1 MYQPGRFMRFVR
13 TTAIGGALFLL
24 PLIVVGA
31 LIGQAVPVVMT
42 IAEALRKVLP
52 DVFESPSGFTLLIV
66 LAIAILLLICFA
78 AGILAR
84 KSFGRTLAEWFE
96 KKLLLLFPRY
106 AILKDQMAD
115 SIGGD
120 QIHAKMKPVL
130 VRFDDS
136 TRIAFETDRNDS
148 GMVTLYLAGS
158 PDPWAG
164 TLAFVDSDRVEP
176 LNVAFGDAVGLCE
189 QLGRGS
195 AELLTGRS
203 DPVSQSVD
211 RG

>member
-52 DVFESPSGFTLLIV
+52 DVFESPGGFTVLIV
-66 LAIAILLLICFA
+66 LAIAILLLVCFA

-84 KSFGRTLAEWFE
+84 KSFGRTLSEWFE
-96 KKLLLLFPRY
+96 KKLLLLFPKY

-120 QIHAKMKPVL
+120 QIHARMKPVL
-130 VRFDDS
+130 VHFDGS
-136 TRIAFETDRNDS
+136 TRSDWTNASVPAQGS
-148 GMVTLYLAGS
+148 G
-158 PDPWAG
+158 
-164 TLAFVDSDRVEP
+164 EP
-176 LNVAFGDAVGLCE
+176 
-189 QLGRGS
+189 GR
-195 AELLTGRS
+195 
-203 DPVSQSVD
+203 
-211 RG
+211 

>member
-1 MYQPGRFMRFVR
+1 VAQQKTSLGFLK

-24 PLIVVGA
+24 PLIVVAA

-52 DVFESPSGFTLLIV
+52 DVFETPSGFTLLIV
-66 LAIAILLLICFA
+66 LAIAILLLVCFA

-84 KSFGRTLAEWFE
+84 KSFGRTLSKWFE
-96 KKLLLLFPRY
+96 RKLLLLFPKY

-120 QIHAKMKPVL
+120 QTRPQMKPVL
-130 VRFDDS
+130 VHFDDL
-136 TRIAFETDRNDS
+136 TRIAFETDCTAS
-148 GMVTLYLAGS
+148 GTVTVYLPGS

-164 TLAFVDSDRVEP
+164 TLAFVQSDRVVP
-176 LNVAFGDAVGLCE
+176 LDVAFGDVVSLCE

-195 AELLTGRS
+195 AELLTGKS
-203 DPVSQSVD
+203 DTGSPD
-211 RG
+211 CG